1 MLHLEYP
8 TFPKKDNSEDL
19 ALVNEDGD
27 KLCSVCRLTLP
38 DMCLRTYNHWIHFA
52 CCNSTS
58 YRTHICEIC
67 DPIIPHVRDWYY
79 HQDQV
84 QCVVFQNRLIHF

>member
-1 MLHLEYP
+1 MLHLMYP

-38 DMCLRTYNHWIHFA
+38 DMCL
-52 CCNSTS
+52 
-58 YRTHICEIC
+58 
-67 DPIIPHVRDWYY
+67 
-79 HQDQV
+79 
-84 QCVVFQNRLIHF
+84 